1 MIKLSNELLV
11 VEDGDHTQPLLAV
24 QQSFCVLYCLLG
36 PTLSI
41 KRIIIIIIPAPYAVS
56 APAKIAPQLNII
68 PP

>member
-11 VEDGDHTQPLLAV
+11 VEDGGHTQPLLAV

-41 KRIIIIIIPAPYAVS
+41 KRIIIIIIPYAVS

>member
-11 VEDGDHTQPLLAV
+11 VDDGGHTQHLLEV
-24 QQSFCVLYCLLG
+24 QQSFCVLFLLLG

>member
-11 VEDGDHTQPLLAV
+11 VEDGGHTQPLLEF

-41 KRIIIIIIPAPYAVS
+41 KWCEVTSDVVGALVQCVHSSNFKNKCHI
-56 APAKIAPQLNII
+56 
-68 PP
+68 